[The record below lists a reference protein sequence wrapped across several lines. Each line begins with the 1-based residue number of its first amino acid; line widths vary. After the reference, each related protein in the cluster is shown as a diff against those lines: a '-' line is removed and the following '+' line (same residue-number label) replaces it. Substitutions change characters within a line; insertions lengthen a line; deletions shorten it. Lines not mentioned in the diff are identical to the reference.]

1 MRYLAK
7 AINNFDLVDGVD
19 GRGEAAMDAEDLVI
33 DDHAQGKEIEHV
45 GEIVPDI
52 RITIFA

>member
-33 DDHAQGKEIEHV
+33 DDHAQSKEIEHV

-52 RITIFA
+52 RITIFT

>member
-19 GRGEAAMDAEDLVI
+19 GRGEAAMDTENLVI
-33 DDHAQGKEIEHV
+33 DDHTKGKEIEHV

>member
-33 DDHAQGKEIEHV
+33 DDHAQGKEIKHV

>member
-7 AINNFDLVDGVD
+7 TINNFDLVDGVD
-19 GRGEAAMDAEDLVI
+19 GRGKATMDAEDLVI
-33 DDHAQGKEIEHV
+33 DDHAKGKEIEHV

>member
-1 MRYLAK
+1 MRYLTK

-19 GRGEAAMDAEDLVI
+19 GRGEATMDAENLVI
-33 DDHAQGKEIEHV
+33 DNHAKGKEIEHI

-52 RITIFA
+52 RITILA

>member
-7 AINNFDLVDGVD
+7 AINNFDLVDGVN

-45 GEIVPDI
+45 GKIVPDI
-52 RITIFA
+52 SIAILA

>member
-19 GRGEAAMDAEDLVI
+19 GGGEAAMDAEDLVI